1 MDGKLLLVPRLE
13 KQMGIEVYATRSLG
27 IGGVIRRSVEDFA
40 VEELLVD
47 GSAARVNRSAGIGPL
62 GSSSTKDRFLL
73 CVLIKRNWDTI
84 SAVKVIADQLGIGMS
99 RIQFAGLKDAKAIT
113 AQHITIEN
121 LPRDETKKVHV
132 KDIEVNPVGYLRTEL
147 SSYYLLGNSF
157 HLVISALNHP
167 KSTIEKRIAQ
177 TIEELQLIGGLPN
190 FFGHQRFGTTRPIT
204 HEVGK
209 AIVKGD
215 FKKAAMLFLAKPS
228 LHEHPDSRQ
237 AREALQVTND
247 FEKAFRDYPRQ
258 LRYER
263 LMLRHLAERSEDYVG
278 AFRRLPLKLL
288 ELFPQAYQS
297 YLFNRFLS
305 GRLMRGLALN
315 RAEVGDYA
323 VNVERSGLP
332 ILSLHKMV
340 SPENTAEIN
349 DAIQAGKMRLA
360 IPLLGY
366 KQKHLAGVQGEIE
379 EQILEEEEISSN
391 SFKINRIPEIS
402 LRGKLR
408 TIMAPIRSFF
418 VNEIATDQ
426 VDPSKHRANIDF
438 KLYRS
443 CYATVVLREFMKP
456 RSLVKAGF

>member
-1 MDGKLLLVPRLE
+1 
-13 KQMGIEVYATRSLG
+13 
-27 IGGVIRRSVEDFA
+27 
-40 VEELLVD
+40 
-47 GSAARVNRSAGIGPL
+47 
-62 GSSSTKDRFLL
+62 
-73 CVLIKRNWDTI
+73 
-84 SAVKVIADQLGIGMS
+84 
-99 RIQFAGLKDAKAIT
+99 
-113 AQHITIEN
+113 
-121 LPRDETKKVHV
+121 
-132 KDIEVNPVGYLRTEL
+132 
-147 SSYYLLGNSF
+147 
-157 HLVISALNHP
+157 
-167 KSTIEKRIAQ
+167 
-177 TIEELQLIGGLPN
+177 
-190 FFGHQRFGTTRPIT
+190 
-204 HEVGK
+204 
-209 AIVKGD
+209 
-215 FKKAAMLFLAKPS
+215 MLFLAKPS

-237 AREALQVTND
+237 ARQALQVTND

-263 LMLRHLAERSEDYVG
+263 LMLRHLAEKSEDYVG

-288 ELFPQAYQS
+288 ELFPQAFQS

-305 GRLMRGLALN
+305 GRLMRGLTLN

-340 SPENTAEIN
+340 SRENTAEIN

-366 KQKHLAGVQGEIE
+366 KQKYLAGVQGEIE